1 MCQLLMWR
9 EDLEGGGGGG
19 GGGGDRWVFHRGR
32 KEAPHQDPVF
42 TSEAPPPLPR
52 RRRASC
58 S

>member
-9 EDLEGGGGGG
+9 EDLE
-19 GGGGDRWVFHRGR
+19 GGGDRWVFHRGR